1 MSFRTVEWVGG
12 GVRLIDQTRLPLE
25 VVYVD
30 YSDHADLARAIV
42 DMVVRGAPAIGVT
55 AAYGVALAA
64 RKLSGETDFAG
75 KLEGA
80 LRLLASTRPTAV
92 NLFWAIERM
101 RRVIE
106 AKAGAAPG
114 EVAEALLA
122 EAHLVHDEDLAAC
135 KAMGRFGAELLPDEV
150 SVLTHCNAGGLATA
164 GYGTALGVIRAAV
177 EMGKKVKVFA
187 DETRPLLQGARL
199 TAWELASDG
208 IDVTLISDNMAGHL
222 MKLGRVDVVV
232 TGADRI
238 AANGDSANKIGT
250 YPLSIVAKAHRVP
263 FYIAAPLSTI
273 DMKLAHGDQIPIE
286 ERSPE
291 EVTSLGGR
299 RTAPPGVKVFNPAF
313 DVTPAAN
320 IAAII
325 TEKGVA
331 RPDYNDSLAKLF
343 GNGK

>member
-1 MSFRTVEWVGG
+1 MAFRTVEWTGG
-12 GVRLIDQTRLPLE
+12 VVRLIDQTRLPLE

-30 YSDHADLARAIV
+30 YAEHADLAKAIV

-64 RKLSGETDFAG
+64 KNLADEADFAG

-80 LRLLASTRPTAV
+80 LTLFASTRPTAV

-101 RRVIE
+101 RGVIG

-114 EVAEALLA
+114 EVAGALLA

-135 KAMGRFGAELLPDEV
+135 RTMGRYGAELLPDEV
-150 SVLTHCNAGGLATA
+150 TILTHCNAGGLATA

-177 EMGKKVKVFA
+177 EMGKRVKVYA

-199 TAWELASDG
+199 TAWELVSDG
-208 IDVTLISDNMAGHL
+208 IDVTLITDNMAGHL
-222 MKLGRVDVVV
+222 MKQGWVDAVV

-250 YPLSIVAKAHRVP
+250 YPLSIVAKAHKVP

-273 DMKLAHGDQIPIE
+273 DMNLSHGGQIPIE

-291 EVTSLGGR
+291 EVTALGGR
-299 RTAPPGVKVFNPAF
+299 RIAPVGVKVFNPAF
-313 DVTPAAN
+313 DVTPAGN

-331 RPDYNDSLAKLF
+331 RPDYNVSLAKLF
-343 GNGK
+343 MDGK